1 MTILLKKIA
10 FILAVCLTIVIT
22 GCDDKNKSKIHLI
35 LLQDNSESV
44 TNDREL
50 SRNFLRNCIDT
61 SKIISFYDV
70 MSLMAVN
77 GNSPIAIDAQQAAPK
92 KIKQFCNQTAQNA
105 PEGTY
110 VCDRLNLSIDL
121 INRSQHIPLLISQV
135 QVAEKDR
142 SCPQTWL
149 KLSNLVEERGG
160 KMVILNSSNDAGN
173 KYNQELW
180 SLFNQKD
187 SVKFCSD
194 SRCLKTIAQQIR
206 QSNSIRTASEQ

>member
-77 GNSPIAIDAQQAAPK
+77 GNSPIAIDAQIASPK
-92 KIKQFCNQTAQNA
+92 KIKQFCNQTDQTA
-105 PEGTY
+105 PEGTF
-110 VCDRLNLSIDL
+110 VCDRLELSIDL
-121 INRSQHIPLLISQV
+121 INRSQYVPLHISQV

-149 KLSNLVEERGG
+149 KLNNLIEKRGG
-160 KMVILNSSNDAGN
+160 KMVVLNSSNDAGN

-180 SLFNQKD
+180 NLFNQKD
-187 SVKFCSD
+187 TVQFCRDAS
-194 SRCLKTIAQQIR
+194 CLKDITQQIR
-206 QSNSIRTASEQ
+206 QVHSIKTAFEE